1 MDSSTICEPTAPKR
15 LPRKLA
21 CQQAIKGSIP
31 WAALSG
37 WAQSGRERVVGQDSK
52 QGGKAEIEAMPAMRI
67 VAEDD
72 DHVVVAVHVE
82 KAWLARNIGFLAALA
97 ELATAATI
105 TVLA

>member
-1 MDSSTICEPTAPKR
+1 
-15 LPRKLA
+15 
-21 CQQAIKGSIP
+21 
-31 WAALSG
+31 
-37 WAQSGRERVVGQDSK
+37 
-52 QGGKAEIEAMPAMRI
+52 MRI

-105 TVLA
+105 TVLT